1 MVLIDCTWWRK
12 IPLSAP
18 FKTAETLPRQAPA
31 CGTETAGFPA
41 NNFVDGSIVSARVF
55 RNEETF
61 QYADAIS

>member
-1 MVLIDCTWWRK
+1 MDCTWWRK

-18 FKTAETLPRQAPA
+18 LKTAETLPRQAPA

-41 NNFVDGSIVSARVF
+41 NNFVDGSIMSASDF
-55 RNEETF
+55 HNEETF